1 VEYVVD
7 LNVETLHVRW
17 YNFRWI
23 NFISYSIYTVTRGPW
38 PQGEMFH
45 YIFAWELKNISIPIT
60 VCPRKVLPMVRKKS
74 DKEPREADLE

>member
-1 VEYVVD
+1 
-7 LNVETLHVRW
+7 
-17 YNFRWI
+17 
-23 NFISYSIYTVTRGPW
+23 
-38 PQGEMFH
+38 MFH